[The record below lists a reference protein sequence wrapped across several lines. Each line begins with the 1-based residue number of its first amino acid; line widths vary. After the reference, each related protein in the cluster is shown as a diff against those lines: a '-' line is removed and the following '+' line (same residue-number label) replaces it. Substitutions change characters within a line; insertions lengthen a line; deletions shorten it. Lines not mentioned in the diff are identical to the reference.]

1 MRRTTR
7 EQGFTL
13 AELLIGM
20 SITVMAG
27 GALFTLVHAVAILAA
42 KNAAINVTHQQ
53 ARQSIH
59 AAVREIHGAVSIPQL
74 LDENLQPMTGAS
86 KNGPAAGVSYQ
97 VVHAGPFLIWNNTNA
112 NSSNVRL
119 DTRHEILKYE
129 DPAKT
134 EGYRLIIPAFQVEA
148 EILDIPAAN
157 GAGIPQTTNVRLKN
171 KLGVNIDCSNAEP
184 AYVAYVTRRAALV
197 VVDGQLHRYSPLEV
211 NAPSKVIARNVTSA
225 TPFSIPADNRF
236 VQMQMIARD
245 ERAMSRGFKAVDLQM
260 NLTIPYR
267 YRLTSRQ

>member
-1 MRRTTR
+1 MRRTIR
-7 EQGFTL
+7 EHGFTL

-27 GALFTLVHAVAILAA
+27 GALFTLVHAVANLAA

-59 AAVREIHGAVSIPQL
+59 AAVGEIHGAVSIPQL
-74 LDENLQPMTGAS
+74 LDENLQPTTGAL

-97 VVHAGPFLIWNNTNA
+97 VVHAGPFLIWNNANA

-197 VVDGQLHRYSPLEV
+197 VGQLHRYSPLEV
-211 NAPSKVIARNVTSA
+211 DAPSKVIARNVTSP

-236 VQMQMIARD
+236 IQMQMIARD
-245 ERAMSRGFKAVDLQM
+245 ERAVSRGFKAVDLQM

-267 YRLTSRQ
+267 YRLTTRQ